1 MSLFQLEIA
10 RVQKMILDALTGVI
24 DAQNACKKLNYQLYD
39 INELY
44 ADFVERFDLS
54 ECKLKILH
62 CSHHNDPLLIESV
75 WTEIINKELASSGS
89 YERSAEEKMTRLLLK
104 VQLLSKEY
112 GTSGHC
118 FPLAFLVRELELRAC
133 KLRLSPSPVPEALTN
148 AINIDADSLLD
159 IYGRMISVN
168 ERVWLNEGNEWH
180 LVDSTTR
187 LLDMLTSQTHLIPIR
202 GRTRIVAK
210 AQELVSACR
219 NLLYPKPNT
228 ELMQNKLHE
237 IEAKLKRVL
246 Y

>member
-1 MSLFQLEIA
+1 MEIA
-10 RVQKMILDALTGVI
+10 RVQKMILDALSGVNNHE
-24 DAQNACKKLNYQLYD
+24 AQNACQNLNYELYD
-39 INELY
+39 INQLY

-75 WTEIINKELASSGS
+75 WAEIINKELERSGS
-89 YERSAEEKMTRLLLK
+89 NEEKMTRVLLK

-118 FPLAFLVRELELRAC
+118 FPLAFLVHELELRAC
-133 KLRLSPSPVPEALTN
+133 KLHLSPSPVPETMIN
-148 AINIDADSLLD
+148 AINIDADLLLD
-159 IYGRMISVN
+159 VYARMISVN

-180 LVDSTTR
+180 LVESTIKIV
-187 LLDMLTSQTHLIPIR
+187 DVLTTQSHLIPIR

-228 ELMQNKLHE
+228 EFMQNKLHE
-237 IEAKLKRVL
+237 IEARLKRVL

>member
-1 MSLFQLEIA
+1 
-10 RVQKMILDALTGVI
+10 MILDALLGVNNH
-24 DAQNACKKLNYQLYD
+24 DAQKACQNLNFQLFD

-75 WTEIINKELASSGS
+75 WTEIIDKELSSSTS
-89 YERSAEEKMTRLLLK
+89 YGTERSAEEKMTRLLLK

-118 FPLAFLVRELELRAC
+118 FPLAFLVRELEVRAC
-133 KLRLSPSPVPEALTN
+133 KLRLSPSPVPEALISA
-148 AINIDADSLLD
+148 AINIDADALLD
-159 IYGRMISVN
+159 IYARMNSVN
-168 ERVWLNEGNEWH
+168 ERVWLNEGKEWH
-180 LVDSTTR
+180 LVESTTR

-210 AQELVSACR
+210 AQELVSTCR

-228 ELMQNKLHE
+228 EIMQNKLHE

>member
-1 MSLFQLEIA
+1 
-10 RVQKMILDALTGVI
+10 MILDALSSFNNHEADI
-24 DAQNACKKLNYQLYD
+24 ACNSLNYQLYT

-44 ADFVERFDLS
+44 SDFVERFDLS

-75 WTEIINKELASSGS
+75 WMEIINKELAAGGLPE
-89 YERSAEEKMTRLLLK
+89 ERMTRLMLK

-133 KLRLSPSPVPEALTN
+133 KLRLTHSPVPETM
-148 AINIDADSLLD
+148 INGMQIDVDLLLD
-159 IYGRMISVN
+159 IYARMISVN
-168 ERVWLNEGNEWH
+168 ERVWSNEGNEFH
-180 LVDSTTR
+180 LVESTTR
-187 LLDMLTSQTHLIPIR
+187 LVEMLTIQPHLMPIR
-202 GRTRIVAK
+202 SRTRIVAK

-219 NLLYPKPNT
+219 NVLYPKPHT
-228 ELMQNKLHE
+228 KSMQDKLHE
-237 IEAKLKRVL
+237 IEAKLKRIL

>member
-1 MSLFQLEIA
+1 MEIA
-10 RVQKMILDALTGVI
+10 RVQKMILDALSGVNNH
-24 DAQNACKKLNYQLYD
+24 DAQNACQNLNYQLYD
-39 INELY
+39 INDLY
-44 ADFVERFDLS
+44 SDFVERFDLS

-75 WTEIINKELASSGS
+75 WTEIINRELVMPGSS
-89 YERSAEEKMTRLLLK
+89 EEKMTRLLLK

-112 GTSGHC
+112 GTGGHC

-133 KLRLSPSPVPEALTN
+133 KLRLSPSPVPETLIN
-148 AINIDADSLLD
+148 AINIDADLLLD
-159 IYGRMISVN
+159 IYARMISVN

-180 LVDSTTR
+180 LVESTTR
-187 LLDMLTSQTHLIPIR
+187 LVDMLTSQTHLIPIR

>member
-1 MSLFQLEIA
+1 
-10 RVQKMILDALTGVI
+10 MILDALSGI
-24 DAQNACKKLNYQLYD
+24 NSHEAQSACAKLNYQLYD
-39 INELY
+39 INDLY

-75 WTEIINKELASSGS
+75 WTEIMNKELNKPGSS
-89 YERSAEEKMTRLLLK
+89 EEKMNRLLLK
-104 VQLLSKEY
+104 FQLLSKEY

-118 FPLAFLVRELELRAC
+118 FPLAFLVHDLELRAC
-133 KLRLSPSPVPEALTN
+133 KLRLNPSPVPETLIN
-148 AINIDADSLLD
+148 AINIDADLLLD
-159 IYGRMISVN
+159 IYSRMISVS
-168 ERVWLNEGNEWH
+168 ERIWLNEGNEWH
-180 LVDSTTR
+180 LVESITR
-187 LLDMLTSQTHLIPIR
+187 LVDMLTSQTHLIPIR

-228 ELMQNKLHE
+228 ESMQNKLHE
-237 IEAKLKRVL
+237 IEARLKRVL

>member
-1 MSLFQLEIA
+1 
-10 RVQKMILDALTGVI
+10 MILDALSSVNNH
-24 DAQNACKKLNYQLYD
+24 DAQKACQNLNYQLYD

-75 WTEIINKELASSGS
+75 WTEIINKELATNVSHLSVGSSD
-89 YERSAEEKMTRLLLK
+89 EKMTRLLLK

-133 KLRLSPSPVPEALTN
+133 KLRLSPSPVPDALIN
-148 AINIDADSLLD
+148 AINIDADSILD

-180 LVDSTTR
+180 LVESTTR

-210 AQELVSACR
+210 AQELLSATR

-228 ELMQNKLHE
+228 EFMQNKLHE